1 VERSFADENEL
12 TAWGPLYR
20 VGAGVAL
27 AMLAL
32 VPIAVLGF
40 LVAPPPST
48 VSEAFALFQRS
59 KLLGLVSLDLIYM
72 MEIILGGL
80 LLLVLCVALRRV
92 SPSFVAVALFLN
104 IVATSIY
111 FASNPAFEMLTLAGR
126 HAVATTDV
134 ERTMFLAAGEGMLAT
149 YEGTAYNVSYV
160 IAGLASLIVALVMLR
175 SGLFGRA
182 TAYVGVV
189 MGALALVP
197 PTVGTVGFIAAFA
210 YLAPLLIWLV
220 LVAWALLRLVG
231 PPGRKTA
238 EAAAPPELAR
248 HLAPRQ

>member
-1 VERSFADENEL
+1 VERSFADDKEL

-59 KLLGLVSLDLIYM
+59 KLLGLVSMDLIYM
-72 MEIILGGL
+72 IEIILGGL

-111 FASNPAFEMLTLAGR
+111 FA
-126 HAVATTDV
+126 
-134 ERTMFLAAGEGMLAT
+134 
-149 YEGTAYNVSYV
+149 
-160 IAGLASLIVALVMLR
+160 
-175 SGLFGRA
+175 
-182 TAYVGVV
+182 
-189 MGALALVP
+189 
-197 PTVGTVGFIAAFA
+197 
-210 YLAPLLIWLV
+210 LV
-220 LVAWALLRLVG
+220 LVAWALLRLG
-231 PPGRKTA
+231 RPPGRKTA
-238 EAAAPPELAR
+238 QAAAPPELAR
-248 HLAPRQ
+248 NLAPQQ